1 MKGVKRESGTID
13 TRVGAVH
20 CTHEGVAPRP
30 QALKRRLEGTGKG
43 FLIDTGQES
52 VEKWH

>member
-1 MKGVKRESGTID
+1 MKGVKDESGTVD
-13 TRVGAVH
+13 ARAGAVH
-20 CTHEGVAPRP
+20 CSREGVAPRP
-30 QALKRRLEGTGKG
+30 QALKPRLEATGKE

>member
-1 MKGVKRESGTID
+1 MKGVKDEAVEQLILGG
-13 TRVGAVH
+13 GAVH
-20 CTHEGVAPRP
+20 CTREGVSP
-30 QALKRRLEGTGKG
+30 G